1 MQIEITNF
9 ISPKSVLTKNIHQNR
24 TAVSFEGQ
32 NDTVEINGIQKN
44 KTRKSKTL
52 LGIGGAIAVTILAIG
67 VYIFSR
73 GKIKAKK
80 IAEDAR
86 RLAEEAQQRAQREL
100 ELKKEQ
106 ERLAE
111 ETRQKILQQLELKKE
126 QERLAKEAQEEARLM
141 AEKAKIEKIHK
152 EKLQEFDIFKAPS
165 LEDINVEDKT
175 SLFHISCDQNILKP
189 NALLKKLEEMR
200 NHKFSKEEIKEILES
215 MKFSDS
221 QLQKIEEKIDI
232 KLTNDIKK
240 KIENIPLDSE
250 TSKEDAVKFV
260 QNYCWNKN
268 YIVKI
273 KDKNAELTSLIKIID
288 ETPMQVEET
297 ASAYLKRI
305 ISIHR
310 QNNKLKYIEF
320 QKAMNAKATP
330 IINTTDEMC
339 ESACQYHKKFI
350 ESSSEYIANYI
361 AGGDQIFKLSPEKQ
375 REVLE
380 MLPKF
385 ALPTRDKGN
394 CLSRYIYVS
403 EGAMDDFLKQ
413 FEREGTIY
421 EFNQITSCAKTLA
434 GAEVRYRDNN
444 PDMTVKLVIHPKG
457 QHPMFEARDIGLGK
471 YGADEVLYAPGAKFK
486 YLGKI
491 RHEVNPEMDNDF
503 LNKNNEFVG
512 KDPFAYESFR
522 RWEIHLQEM

>member
-1 MQIEITNF
+1 MPIEITNF

-52 LGIGGAIAVTILAIG
+52 VGIVGAIAVTALAIG
-67 VYIFSR
+67 GYIFSR

-175 SLFHISCDQNILKP
+175 SLFHISCDKNILKP
-189 NALLKKLEEMR
+189 NALLKKLEEMS
-200 NHKFSKEEIKEILES
+200 NHKFSKEEIKEILAN
-215 MKFSDS
+215 MKFSETK
-221 QLQKIEEKIDI
+221 LQELEDKIDK
-232 KLTNDIKK
+232 KLANDIKK
-240 KIENIPLDSE
+240 VLEDTPLDGE
-250 TSKEDAVKFV
+250 LSKEEAIKLT
-260 QNYCWNKN
+260 YGSCWNKKF
-268 YIVKI
+268 IVEL
-273 KDKNAELTSLIKIID
+273 KDKNSEITSWMKIID

-297 ASAYLKRI
+297 SSEYLKRI

-310 QNNKLKYIEF
+310 NNNKLKYNEF
-320 QKAMNAKATP
+320 FDAMNAKATP

-339 ESACQYHKKFI
+339 EAASQYRKTFVRAHDFYIQNYVTGNHKI
-350 ESSSEYIANYI
+350 LE
-361 AGGDQIFKLSPEKQ
+361 LPLEKQ
-375 REVLE
+375 REILNN
-380 MLPKF
+380 LPQF
-385 ALPTRDKGN
+385 ALPPRDKGN
-394 CLSRYIYVS
+394 CLSRYISVS
-403 EGAMDDFLKQ
+403 EGAMNDFLKQ
-413 FEREGTIY
+413 FEKENTIC
-421 EFNQITSCAKTLA
+421 EFDKITSWAKTLA
-434 GAEVRYRDNN
+434 GAEGNFRDSNRDLN
-444 PDMTVKLVIHPKG
+444 VKFVVHPKG
-457 QHPMFEARDIGLGK
+457 EHPMFEARDIGDFK
-471 YGADEVLYAPGAKFK
+471 FGADEVLYGPGAKFK
-486 YLGKI
+486 YLGKMRYEI
-491 RHEVNPEMDNDF
+491 NPEIDNAL
-503 LNKNNEFVG
+503 LNGHKILIILGE
-512 KDPFAYESFR
+512 
-522 RWEIHLQEM
+522 

>member
-1 MQIEITNF
+1 MSIEITNF

-52 LGIGGAIAVTILAIG
+52 LGIGGAIAVTVLAIG
-67 VYIFSR
+67 GYIFSR

-200 NHKFSKEEIKEILES
+200 NHKFSKEEIKEILAN
-215 MKFSDS
+215 MKFSETK
-221 QLQKIEEKIDI
+221 LQELEDKIDK
-232 KLTNDIKK
+232 KLANDIKK
-240 KIENIPLDSE
+240 VLEDTPLDDE
-250 TSKEDAVKFV
+250 LSKEEAIKLT
-260 QNYCWNKN
+260 YGSCWNKKF
-268 YIVKI
+268 IVEL
-273 KDKNAELTSLIKIID
+273 KDKNSEITSWMKIID

-403 EGAMDDFLKQ
+403 EGAMSDFLKQ
-413 FEREGTIY
+413 FEKENTIC
-421 EFNQITSCAKTLA
+421 EFDKITSWAKTIA
-434 GAEVRYRDNN
+434 GAERKYRDNN
-444 PDMTVKLVIHPKG
+444 PDMNVKFVVHPKG

-471 YGADEVLYAPGAKFK
+471 YGAEEVLYGPNAKFK

-491 RHEVNPEMDNDF
+491 RHETNPEIDNAL